1 MQIVSELV
9 DRLEDEQSNESQ
21 PKNFNMVFHAEGTA
35 VDV

>member
-21 PKNFNMVFHAEGTA
+21 HKIFNMEFHADGTA
-35 VDV
+35 MDV